1 MIPRIVHTSLL
12 SVLVLWKALVL
23 LSVQFGSKM
32 KVASSSS
39 LIKADAAACWTT
51 FSMCLLSY
59 IGLQIEKPVICV
71 DSAYVLEPST
81 LSLD

>member
-1 MIPRIVHTSLL
+1 
-12 SVLVLWKALVL
+12 
-23 LSVQFGSKM
+23 
-32 KVASSSS
+32 
-39 LIKADAAACWTT
+39 
-51 FSMCLLSY
+51 MCLLSY